1 MYFYSPPDHMDTQSI
16 KALLNAKLADVSAQW
31 SKAVDEE
38 ERVTASDYIKVA
50 LLEGAMNAISEV
62 IVEIDRAVK
71 QQQPELS

>member
-1 MYFYSPPDHMDTQSI
+1 MDTQSI
-16 KALLNAKLADVSAQW
+16 KALLNAKLTDVSAQW

-62 IVEIDRAVK
+62 IVEIDRLMSK
-71 QQQPELS
+71 QPQELS